1 MSSVPS
7 PCVNVCRMHGPTG
20 WCEGCARTIEEI
32 AAWGSL
38 PDEAK
43 RRIWQELP
51 ERRARL
57 QAVQGD
63 SPPEPARAPRTGSAR

>member
-1 MSSVPS
+1 MGLPS
-7 PCVNVCRMHGPTG
+7 PCVNVCRMHASSG
-20 WCEGCARTIEEI
+20 WCEGCARTLEEI

-43 RRIWQELP
+43 LRVWRLLP

-57 QAVQGD
+57 QALLAAEAW
-63 SPPEPARAPRTGSAR
+63 PEPDLPPAGPAQ

>member
-1 MSSVPS
+1 MGLPS
-7 PCVNVCRMHGPTG
+7 PCVNVCRMHAGSG
-20 WCEGCARTIEEI
+20 WCEGCARTLEEI

-43 RRIWQELP
+43 LRVWRLLP

-57 QAVQGD
+57 QALLAAEAW
-63 SPPEPARAPRTGSAR
+63 PEPDGPPAGPAR